1 MAEAHPL
8 ITNTIKNM
16 NSPSKIKYAYF
27 FISLEGENIGSGL
40 GSVTKDNKN
49 KILKWIITNF
59 LKSQKS
65 FQKANNE
72 INKK

>member
-1 MAEAHPL
+1 M
-8 ITNTIKNM
+8 TKTK
-16 NSPSKIKYAYF
+16 
-27 FISLEGENIGSGL
+27 
-40 GSVTKDNKN
+40 GSVTNDNKN